1 MTTLSEDIDYLAVET
16 QSESNDG
23 RASAATWEHEDLAQ
37 ARRNYDRYILKNITV
52 LNVLFIF
59 IKKLMSMMLSLKN
72 WRAICCYVGA
82 INIFD
87 TVYDSFI
94 QS

>member
-59 IKKLMSMMLSLKN
+59 IKKINVNDVIVEKLAGNMLL
-72 WRAICCYVGA
+72 CGCY
-82 INIFD
+82 
-87 TVYDSFI
+87 
-94 QS
+94 

>member
-59 IKKLMSMMLSLKN
+59 IQKINVNDVIVEKLAGNMLL
-72 WRAICCYVGA
+72 CGCY
-82 INIFD
+82 
-87 TVYDSFI
+87 
-94 QS
+94 

>member
-37 ARRNYDRYILKNITV
+37 ARRNDRYILKNITV

-72 WRAICCYVGA
+72 WRAICCSVGA
-82 INIFD
+82 IYIFG
-87 TVYDSFI
+87 TV
-94 QS
+94 

>member
-37 ARRNYDRYILKNITV
+37 ARRNYDRYNCIKR
-52 LNVLFIF
+52 FIH
-59 IKKLMSMMLSLKN
+59 I
-72 WRAICCYVGA
+72 Y
-82 INIFD
+82 
-87 TVYDSFI
+87 
-94 QS
+94 

>member
-37 ARRNYDRYILKNITV
+37 ARRNYDID
-52 LNVLFIF
+52 IF
-59 IKKLMSMMLSLKN
+59 
-72 WRAICCYVGA
+72 
-82 INIFD
+82 
-87 TVYDSFI
+87 
-94 QS
+94 

>member
-37 ARRNYDRYILKNITV
+37 ARSRRNYDRYILKNITV

-59 IKKLMSMMLSLKN
+59 IKKINVNDVIVEKLAGNMLL
-72 WRAICCYVGA
+72 CGCY
-82 INIFD
+82 
-87 TVYDSFI
+87 
-94 QS
+94 

>member
-37 ARRNYDRYILKNITV
+37 ARRSDLTLLQYILYK
-52 LNVLFIF
+52 LN
-59 IKKLMSMMLSLKN
+59 
-72 WRAICCYVGA
+72 R
-82 INIFD
+82 D
-87 TVYDSFI
+87 
-94 QS
+94 

>member
-52 LNVLFIF
+52 LNV
-59 IKKLMSMMLSLKN
+59 
-72 WRAICCYVGA
+72 
-82 INIFD
+82 
-87 TVYDSFI
+87 
-94 QS
+94 

>member
-37 ARRNYDRYILKNITV
+37 ARRNYDRYILKKYNCIKR
-52 LNVLFIF
+52 FIH
-59 IKKLMSMMLSLKN
+59 I
-72 WRAICCYVGA
+72 Y
-82 INIFD
+82 
-87 TVYDSFI
+87 
-94 QS
+94 